1 MPAAVA
7 PVIKDLVF
15 RLGIPGHQPAT
26 LNPGFLQ
33 GAGVV
38 PAEWGLAQEP
48 ICTAEGS
55 QLVYDNGLILL
66 AQGQVVSGQEPLDRP
81 GEEPGQLAEL
91 LQRYCRALPLLP
103 FQALQTL
110 LRVVV
115 LYEGDPEGARR
126 MVCERLLQPGDW
138 QNLGSAPMQPT
149 LQFAYQLEDQ
159 VLNLTV
165 AQAQVRQE
173 GEPIGSALVF
183 AGAFEQQLADGD
195 RLVQM
200 EALLSGWTSR
210 RDLLLDLIAQRFPLN

>member
-1 MPAAVA
+1 MSAAVT
-7 PVIKDLVF
+7 PVVKDLVF
-15 RLGIPGHQPAT
+15 RMVVPGHQPAT
-26 LNPGFLQ
+26 LNPGFVQ

-55 QLVYDNGLILL
+55 QLAYDNGLILL
-66 AQGQVVSGQEPLDRP
+66 AQGQMVSGQEPLDRP
-81 GEEPGQLAEL
+81 GAEPELADL

-103 FQALQTL
+103 YQGLQTL

-126 MVCERLLQPGDW
+126 TMCERLLQPGDW
-138 QNLGSAPMQPT
+138 QDLGTAPMQPT
-149 LQFAYQLEDQ
+149 LQFTYQLDAQ
-159 VLNLTV
+159 ILNLTL
-165 AQAQVRQE
+165 AQAQIRQE

-195 RLVQM
+195 RLAQM
-200 EALLSGWTSR
+200 ESLLSGWCSR
-210 RDLLLDLIAQRFPLN
+210 RDLLLDLIARRFPLN